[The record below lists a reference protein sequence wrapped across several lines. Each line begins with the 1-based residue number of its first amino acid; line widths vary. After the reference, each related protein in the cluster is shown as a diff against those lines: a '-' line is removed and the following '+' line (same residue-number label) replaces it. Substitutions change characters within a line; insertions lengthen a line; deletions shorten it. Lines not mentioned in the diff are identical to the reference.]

1 MILLARAQSL
11 TPRALRLAGCV
22 FAVASLAA
30 FGGVGC
36 DRVEGPRVW
45 IENASGRRLEGFWV
59 RTDGDS
65 VRVPAIDPGR
75 SVEVHPRVRGEARL
89 SVVGRF
95 AGRRVESVGGDYVE
109 GSAGYRFRAV
119 VDSAGGVTV
128 RFLGLSLR

>member
-22 FAVASLAA
+22 VAVTALLVL
-30 FGGVGC
+30 GGAGC

-45 IENASGRRLEGFWV
+45 IENDSGRRLEGFWV

-65 VRVPAIDPGR
+65 VPVPAIEPGH

-119 VDSAGGVTV
+119 VDSAGGVTL